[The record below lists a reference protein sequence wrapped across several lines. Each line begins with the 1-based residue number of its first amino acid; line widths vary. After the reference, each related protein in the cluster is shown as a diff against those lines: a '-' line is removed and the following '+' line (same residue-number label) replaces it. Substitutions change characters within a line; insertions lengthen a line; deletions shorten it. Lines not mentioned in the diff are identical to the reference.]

1 MDLLYLLHLTFI
13 LFFMSIPFWRLK
25 YLKYGVY
32 APILLA
38 SIWIIFDGC
47 PLTRIQE
54 DLNDEYFSKVLLQNF
69 IPNISKETTARVSYY
84 ILLLVTVIGFMRL
97 CPRSGLPPI
106 YK

>member
-1 MDLLYLLHLTFI
+1 MDLLYILHVTFI
-13 LFFMSIPFWRLK
+13 VFFLSIPFWKLK

-32 APILLA
+32 APIILA

-69 IPNISKETTARVSYY
+69 IPDITRESTARASYY
-84 ILLLVTVIGFMRL
+84 ILLLVTVIGFIRL
-97 CPRSGLPPI
+97 CPKNLLPTF
-106 YK
+106 

>member
-1 MDLLYLLHLTFI
+1 MDLLYILHVTFI
-13 LFFMSIPFWRLK
+13 VFFLSIPFWKLK

-32 APILLA
+32 APIILA

-69 IPNISKETTARVSYY
+69 IPDITRESTARASYY
-84 ILLLVTVIGFMRL
+84 ILLLVTVIGFIRL
-97 CPRSGLPPI
+97 CPKNLLPI
-106 YK
+106 